1 MSSRAGNGKKDG
13 DSNQKNDL
21 KTLLSGEQREGFTLL
36 VADIMELMKKRTLDT
51 FDASFTSEKPQ
62 DKNLD
67 GRNPNADQDQASSE
81 EQDKAQALREKREKE
96 ISVPKL
102 QELKKLALQH
112 FQKWEMSVLGRVGD
126 VLSTTEATDSKR
138 EKSKTFVSAASGPAA
153 RPEYKVVG
161 MSDIFKK
168 SKDSAHTEEPD
179 EDNDGADATLIH
191 LYPPVSTTLLSLAKK
206 KRVLILNSTLL
217 LLLSLERYEA
227 HSRILLLYMASSLHL
242 PLEILTEDE
251 VKVAQT
257 LLEAAKHMSA
267 EEEAKKRGEAN
278 RTARRWKVGLAG
290 VAGAALIGI
299 TGGLAA
305 PLVAAGLGT
314 IMGGL
319 GLGATAAAGLLGALA
334 QSGVIV
340 GALFGAYGGRMT
352 GQMMDAYAKEV
363 EDFAFLPLRGS
374 TRKARKTAEIPA
386 EDRRLRVTIGISG
399 WLTQREDII
408 SPWRALGHQSEIFA
422 LRWELGALMNLGTSM
437 ESVLKSAAWTVAK
450 KEIISRTI
458 FGSLMFAL
466 WPLSFLQVSKVLD
479 NPFSVAKNR
488 ADKAGLV
495 LADAIINKAQ
505 GERPVTLI
513 GYSLGARMIYSCLM
527 SLAERKAFGL
537 VESAVLIGAPC
548 PSDGAFWRSMKS
560 VVSGRLVNVYSEND
574 YILGFL
580 YRTSS
585 IQLGVAGLQQ
595 IGDVSGIENVDVS
608 SIVSGHLRYQ
618 YLVGVIL
625 QKIGWEDIDRGE
637 VAKEAETIALL
648 DREDEENL
656 REIDPDEDLIDFGED
671 KPIAELKSEKGKDD
685 PEQDKVN
692 TDDDVKPVSKTD
704 EKSKNETPE
713 QDKVNTDDDV
723 KPVSKTD
730 EKSKNEIP
738 EQDKS
743 GANID
748 NMPEKSQ
755 PGANIDSKSEQAGGQ
770 EDYDKLHEPIE
781 QMHF

>member
-1 MSSRAGNGKKDG
+1 MSTRAGNGKKDG
-13 DSNQKNDL
+13 DGDQENDL

-62 DKNLD
+62 DQNLD
-67 GRNPNADQDQASSE
+67 GKNPNADQDQASSE
-81 EQDKAQALREKREKE
+81 EQEKAQALREKREKE
-96 ISVPKL
+96 ISGPKM

-112 FQKWEMSVLGRVGD
+112 FKKWEMSVLGRVGD
-126 VLSTTEATDSKR
+126 VLNTSEATEGKR
-138 EKSKTFVSAASGPAA
+138 EEVKNFAPAASGPPA
-153 RPEYKVVG
+153 RPEYKY
-161 MSDIFKK
+161 MLTDSAREE
-168 SKDSAHTEEPD
+168 SKDNANTD
-179 EDNDGADATLIH
+179 EDDEEENDRADAALIH
-191 LYPPVSTTLLSLAKK
+191 LYPPVSTSLLSLTKK

-217 LLLSLERYEA
+217 LLLSLEHYEA

-242 PLEILTEDE
+242 PLETLTEDE
-251 VKVAQT
+251 VKIAKT

-267 EEEAKKRGEAN
+267 EEEAKKRGEEN
-278 RTARRWKVGLAG
+278 QTARRWKVGLAG
-290 VAGAALIGI
+290 IAGAALIGI

-352 GQMMDAYAKEV
+352 GQMMDMYAKEV

-374 TRKARKTAEIPA
+374 TRKAKKTAEIPA

-422 LRWELGALMNLGTSM
+422 LRWELKALMNLGTSM

-450 KEIISRTI
+450 KEIIARTI

-466 WPLSFLQVSKVLD
+466 WPLSFLKASKVLD

-513 GYSLGARMIYSCLM
+513 GYSLGARVIYSCLM

-548 PSDGAFWRSMKS
+548 PSDGPFWRAMKS

-595 IGDVSGIENVDVS
+595 IGDVSGIENVNVS
-608 SIVSGHLRYQ
+608 GIVSGHLRYQ

-637 VAKEAETIALL
+637 VAREAETIALL
-648 DREDEENL
+648 DREDEEKL
-656 REIDPDEDLIDFGED
+656 REITDPDEDLIDFGED
-671 KPIAELKSEKGKDD
+671 KPVAKAKTEKDRDD
-685 PEQDKVN
+685 SEQDKTLAN
-692 TDDDVKPVSKTD
+692 TDKDVKPVSKTD
-704 EKSKNETPE
+704 EESKDQNLE
-713 QDKVNTDDDV
+713 QDK
-723 KPVSKTD
+723 P
-730 EKSKNEIP
+730 
-738 EQDKS
+738 Q
-743 GANID
+743 ANID
-748 NMPEKSQ
+748 DVPEKSQ
-755 PGANIDSKSEQAGGQ
+755 PWGNAFSRPERSGAK
-770 EDYDKLHEPIE
+770 EDDDKLHEPIE